1 MQRRQ
6 MGKTKEDWPLMEDDL
21 LHAAKR
27 YATGDDTLDQ
37 NKREARRCLRKLLM
51 YGSADAKWEAWKI
64 IDSGVVGNCP
74 FFLLFRFWEMAK
86 MGRANSSSLFSYS
99 FGSHLME
106 SYAEI
111 LMKWRLV
118 LYVGEVLAIVILLIQ
133 LIF

>member
-51 YGSADAKWEAWKI
+51 HGSADAKWEAWKI

-74 FFLLFRFWEMAK
+74 FFLLFRFWGMAK